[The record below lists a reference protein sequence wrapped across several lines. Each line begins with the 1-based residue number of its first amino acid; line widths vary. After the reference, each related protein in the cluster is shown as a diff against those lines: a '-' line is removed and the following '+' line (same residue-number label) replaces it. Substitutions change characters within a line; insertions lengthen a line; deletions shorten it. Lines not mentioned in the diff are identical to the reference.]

1 MNGLPA
7 TKLWDSPVEAFFWD
21 GRLSIR
27 DKFKKTIFF
36 IELDT
41 REYHTVKRLRE
52 QIVPKLVEMMNDY
65 AVKDIPIPFM
75 GRVIEDHPDMV
86 AQAQNVAISSENGSK
101 VVEAP
106 KRRGNPN
113 WIKGYKR
120 K

>member
-41 REYHTVKRLRE
+41 REYHTVKKLRE
-52 QIVPKLVEMMNDY
+52 QIVPQLVELMNEFSEQSEPFEMTGPLSKPLSNGQ
-65 AVKDIPIPFM
+65 VKHEWVNEIAP
-75 GRVIEDHPDMV
+75 
-86 AQAQNVAISSENGSK
+86 
-101 VVEAP
+101 VVP

-113 WIKGYKR
+113 WIKGMKR

>member
-41 REYHTVKRLRE
+41 REYHTVKKLRE

-65 AVKDIPIPFM
+65 SYSQGAPAQEI
-75 GRVIEDHPDMV
+75 IESHSDMV

-113 WIKGYKR
+113 WIKGMKR